1 MSRNGHSKT
10 RRNQRLTGKQQSG
23 RRTMQGRTSPGT
35 QSSQITRARSQEP
48 TSMESGAIPSSM
60 SSMTGSAMESAR
72 KSFESISSS
81 ALSLANSALKTVKEN
96 PVPFALAGA
105 GVVCAGA
112 GITWLLLSSAKSA
125 AASEGASSQSSMP
138 SMKQA
143 KKTMKRAGEKASQL
157 AHDALEGGK
166 KLETSVEDV
175 VREHPIAVGAALL
188 ATGAAIGLAMPRT
201 ALEDTWL
208 GRERDHLV
216 SSAKSLAQ
224 GAVKQV
230 ESMAKQV
237 AGKASNNNIAHA

>member
-10 RRNQRLTGKQQSG
+10 RRNQRLTGKQQRG
-23 RRTMQGRTSPGT
+23 QRTMQGRTSPGT
-35 QSSQITRARSQEP
+35 QITRARSQEA

-60 SSMTGSAMESAR
+60 SSMTSSAMDSAR
-72 KSFESISSS
+72 KSIESISTS
-81 ALSLANSALKTVKEN
+81 ALSIASSALKTVKEN

-112 GITWLLLSSAKSA
+112 GITWLLLSGAKSA
-125 AASEGASSQSSMP
+125 ADAAGEGASTKSSMP

>member
-1 MSRNGHSKT
+1 
-10 RRNQRLTGKQQSG
+10 
-23 RRTMQGRTSPGT
+23 
-35 QSSQITRARSQEP
+35 
-48 TSMESGAIPSSM
+48 MESGAIPSSM
-60 SSMTGSAMESAR
+60 SSMTGSAIESAR
-72 KSFESISSS
+72 KSLESISSS
-81 ALSLANSALKTVKEN
+81 ALSLANSALKTVREN

-112 GITWLLLSSAKSA
+112 GITWLLLSSAKTA
-125 AASEGASSQSSMP
+125 AAATSEGASTQSSMP